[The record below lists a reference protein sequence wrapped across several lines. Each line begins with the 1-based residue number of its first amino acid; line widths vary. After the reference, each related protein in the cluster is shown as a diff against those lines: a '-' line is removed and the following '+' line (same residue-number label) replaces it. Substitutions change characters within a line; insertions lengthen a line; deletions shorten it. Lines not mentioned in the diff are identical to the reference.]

1 MNGRAGRESRVPH
14 YLYQRHI
21 AHGASRASQRGKDQV
36 RFVAKRANALQHR
49 QRRVA
54 ERDSMLDP
62 GFHARAG
69 NAPVSRFEMDL
80 VPLRKSRLA
89 RAARRQHHEPQASL
103 CRRRNPRGFDGVE
116 RGRDISVGQGAE
128 VRLDGRHCGQRT
140 VNGFSRD
147 VLGYKPMRLGP
158 AQDRADPLPD
168 TPSRFRPSPPYRR
181 QDGQHV
187 GTLNA
192 VDAQAAE
199 GRKGVALE
207 RLHPRVSVLVIPPAR
222 PERRVSTAG
231 GHCETRNR
239 GPSLFGNR
247 VASRRYS
254 RAIIHGLLARS
265 RKADIRISSE
275 TDIVALA
282 VDGDSLDPALGSA
295 LGNGQ
300 VERSAVSVQPLF
312 CEGFDFAAV
321 SFPTFTQRSSLDY
334 TGIEQN
340 MQTLGRLAVSL

>member
-14 YLYQRHI
+14 YLCQRHI
-21 AHGASRASQRGKDQV
+21 THGTSRASWRRKDQV
-36 RFVAKRANALQHR
+36 RFVAKRANSLQHR
-49 QRRVA
+49 QRLVA
-54 ERDSMLDP
+54 KRDAMLDS

-69 NAPVSRFEMDL
+69 NAPFSRFGMDL

-89 RAARRQHHEPQASL
+89 RAARSQHHEPQASL
-103 CRRRNPRGFDGVE
+103 CGQRGSRGFDGFE
-116 RGRDISVGQGAE
+116 SSRDILVGQGTE
-128 VRLDGRHCGQRT
+128 VRFDGRHRGQRAL
-140 VNGFSRD
+140 NGLSRD
-147 VLGYKPMRLGP
+147 VLCYEPMRPGP

-168 TPSRFRPSPPYRR
+168 TPGRFRPSSPYRR

-192 VDAQAAE
+192 VDAQAAK

-222 PERRVSTAG
+222 LERRVSTAG
-231 GHCETRNR
+231 GHSETRNR

-247 VASRRYS
+247 VASRRDS

-265 RKADIRISSE
+265 RKADIRKSSE

-282 VDGDSLDPALGSA
+282 IDGDSLDPALGSA

-300 VERSAVSVQPLF
+300 VERSAVSVQPSF
-312 CEGFDFAAV
+312 CEGFDF
-321 SFPTFTQRSSLDY
+321 RCC
-334 TGIEQN
+334 
-340 MQTLGRLAVSL
+340 